1 MAGRAQTAPA
11 KPAIALVDPADAA
24 QWQTWTAPLG
34 WQVIVPS
41 AAANAGIDALV
52 QSLEKAVLE
61 EIQKGSADA
70 SRVYLAGRGDAAGAV
85 FYTISRVPD
94 RWAAAVALGGSPMPA
109 IDSERLYAANFS
121 NVPVLWISTGAS
133 DEALAGQLKQAGLNV
148 EHQGDEKVPVA
159 AVFDW
164 LTRHVR
170 EEFPASIDCETNS
183 PAFARCY
190 WITPTR
196 FDGGERNDV
205 LPSSRIEPHLS
216 PSLDLGGFGF
226 KPDDAGPG
234 ILVSFLPE
242 KYAGPLKMGDR
253 IVALEGKPIADAR
266 QYVQLMAAATAERP
280 VAVVVQRGKDRIRLE
295 TRIVMPKRVPSITG
309 RVQASFDPKEREIQ
323 IISRAVIEMRVTV
336 PPAWA
341 PATLNWNGV
350 VLEKLETPGCRL
362 LRMEKKLENATAC
375 P

>member
-1 MAGRAQTAPA
+1 MPAA
-11 KPAIALVDPADAA
+11 KPAIALVDPGDAM

-34 WQVIVPS
+34 WQVIAPP
-41 AAANAGIDALV
+41 AAPTAGIDALV
-52 QSLEKAVLE
+52 QSLAKAVSDAV
-61 EIQKGSADA
+61 QKGSADA
-70 SRVYLAGRGDAAGAV
+70 SRVYLAGRGDAGAAV

-94 RWAAAVALGGSPMPA
+94 LWAAAVTLGGSPMPA

-121 NVPVLWISTGAS
+121 NVPVLWISAGTN
-133 DEALAGQLKQAGLNV
+133 DETLAGQLKQAGLNV
-148 EHQGDEKVPVA
+148 EHQSDGKVTVA

-170 EEFPASIDCETNS
+170 EEFPSSIDCETNS

-190 WITPTR
+190 WITATR

-205 LPSSRIEPHLS
+205 LPSSRIEPHIS

-226 KPDDAGPG
+226 KTDDPGPG

-242 KYAGPLKMGDR
+242 KYGGPLKMGDR
-253 IVALEGKPIADAR
+253 IVTLEGKPITDAR
-266 QYVQLMAAATAERP
+266 QYGQLMAAVTAERP
-280 VAVVVQRGKDRIRLE
+280 AAVMVQRGKDRIRLE
-295 TRIVMPKRVPSITG
+295 TRIVMPKRVPSISG

-336 PPAWA
+336 PPAWT

-362 LRMEKKLENATAC
+362 LRMEKELESAAAC